1 MLENRWIFAAAV
13 AFGACFAGT
22 AFAAEVPWHLIAGG
36 EELRSFQRE
45 VVEEVLAR
53 AEGYGDCDGL
63 ILDCLARN
71 PEDRTARRLA
81 DFVVRRVRA
90 DRDPEEILQEI
101 EDRRISALPPIVH
114 QPDLS
119 GLDPAGDADAPV
131 KVVIYADFGCPYCK
145 VATSSF
151 RQWASDE
158 PDKIAFY
165 FKNFPLKSN
174 EHAVPAAL
182 ALLAADRQGRF
193 WEMVDHLYE
202 HDSDLGEDVYKGC
215 AAALGMDEEKFEADR
230 KDKALVNLLR
240 EEKTEALRF
249 GVRNTPGIFIN
260 GKRYL
265 GVKTAEEL
273 YDRVDEELEMVAAT
287 AEKK

>member
-1 MLENRWIFAAAV
+1 MLENRWIPAAAV
-13 AFGACFAGT
+13 ALWACLAVP
-22 AFAAEVPWHLIAGG
+22 ASAAEVPWHLIAGG

-45 VVEEVLAR
+45 AAEEVLLV
-53 AEGYGDCDGL
+53 AENYGDCEGT
-63 ILDCLARN
+63 ILECLERN

-101 EDRRISALPPIVH
+101 EDRRLSALPPTVH
-114 QPDLS
+114 EPDLT
-119 GLDPAGDADAPV
+119 GLTPAGDADAPV
-131 KVVIYADFGCPYCK
+131 KIVIYADFGCPYCK
-145 VATSSF
+145 VATTSF
-151 RQWASDE
+151 REWAAEE

-182 ALLAADRQGRF
+182 MLLAADRQGRF
-193 WEMVDHLYE
+193 WEMVDHLYA
-202 HDSDLGEDVYKGC
+202 HDDDLGDEAYSEC
-215 AAALGMDEEKFEADR
+215 AAALGLDEAKLAADR
-230 KDKALVNLLR
+230 KDKELIGRLR
-240 EEKTEALRF
+240 AEKTEALHF

-273 YDRVDEELEMVAAT
+273 YDRIDEELEMVAAA